1 MHGPMKR
8 HEIQVLSKAGHT
20 DQQVADITGVPTRSV
35 RRIKAEPPV
44 AGFDAAERT
53 KERRVGRP
61 PKVEAYRP
69 FVTKLLADEPDL
81 LTLEVLRRARLDGYN
96 GGKSQFYTMV
106 AQLRPKEVR
115 PLVRFEG
122 LPGEFSQHDFGQV
135 DVRYTDGSVE
145 RIHFFASRLKWSRH
159 AEVSIVPNQ
168 QVEPLVRSI
177 VEHFDRIGG
186 VPLLAVFD
194 RPKTVALK
202 WKKDGTVTEWNP
214 VFSQAMAE
222 LSVAAEVCWPY
233 RGQEKAYV
241 SYCTSSVTFDGV
253 SCCWVPPP
261 QLSLVLQWCAVAQ
274 VLIQELVLVI
284 VGVRS
289 QQSRAPPY
297 LDGAG
302 YNVHSLGDLGKRE
315 ESPLAEPFV
324 ARLEVVVALKALD
337 HEAVEW
343 LLLTRHVAALIED
356 DRDLTRRMLI
366 EQPVDLLDDFALGFA
381 EFACRQRPWQCNRL
395 GRASLKANMCRDSFW
410 LGESDVLDHEPN
422 KTLALP
428 HRRFGTTPDPR
439 KVGCKAEDLTALLGG
454 RRHAICPSLPLGEFL
469 CLSQFPQLVVPLRFE
484 RRGHQTIIWVDL
496 HEATTRQLG
505 FVSAPFDVLPAQ
517 SLRLLAAGTQFILH
531 RKRGLE
537 GQWGNGLD
545 HELADGFVD
554 GRAGNALTHRLTLLH
569 GLH

>member
-44 AGFDAAERT
+44 AGLDAAERT

-233 RGQEKAYV
+233 RGQEKGSVENLVGWVKGSFFKQRRFIDRDDLEQQLAEWLYV
-241 SYCTSSVTFDGV
+241 VNNET
-253 SCCWVPPP
+253 P
-261 QLSLVLQWCAVAQ
+261 
-274 VLIQELVLVI
+274 
-284 VGVRS
+284 
-289 QQSRAPPY
+289 SRATGVAPAIRMKDEQHRLRSLKVKPDQLYLRIPIHVGPTGHVVHNTHVYSMPPASI
-297 LDGAG
+297 GIAG
-302 YNVHSLGDLGKRE
+302 TLFLGKDSVRIVAGRWSAEHERLVERNARSEHPEHRAQALAAVSGKRARRYLKRE
-315 ESPLAEPFV
+315 QLLQLGGAMHDYLTEIVHRRPRTWAGDV
-324 ARLEVVVALKALD
+324 DRLHELLGVYGDHAVVIAVEHALD
-337 HEAVEW
+337 AQAYGAEYVDHLLQQVVETMAV
-343 LLLTRHVAALIED
+343 
-356 DRDLTRRMLI
+356 
-366 EQPVDLLDDFALGFA
+366 
-381 EFACRQRPWQCNRL
+381 
-395 GRASLKANMCRDSFW
+395 
-410 LGESDVLDHEPN
+410 
-422 KTLALP
+422 
-428 HRRFGTTPDPR
+428 
-439 KVGCKAEDLTALLGG
+439 
-454 RRHAICPSLPLGEFL
+454 
-469 CLSQFPQLVVPLRFE
+469 SQEVC
-484 RRGHQTIIWVDL
+484 
-496 HEATTRQLG
+496 A
-505 FVSAPFDVLPAQ
+505 
-517 SLRLLAAGTQFILH
+517 
-531 RKRGLE
+531 
-537 GQWGNGLD
+537 
-545 HELADGFVD
+545 
-554 GRAGNALTHRLTLLH
+554 
-569 GLH
+569 